1 MNFCIYM
8 ITTTIITI
16 FFLIPLS
23 SLSCSVTIRITS
35 FSSCSPNLMTS
46 LFVDDNSDPESAHNE
61 YVISL
66 DSKNA
71 YNGANEIEIPSN
83 PPGEAIETA
92 EETQEPD
99 DPPEAGNSLDYV
111 QLASI
116 MKDFHTSDPIFA
128 EIPEYMIAIIK
139 ELLESDFLLVL
150 GRGLGLA
157 QLVRTFLL
165 KVKQCAPHALVLVL
179 GNHEEEN
186 ADFLTEEDQ
195 ASESIG
201 FNVTAPKRIR
211 MYNRGGIYRIT
222 APIAV
227 VDILT
232 KVLEPLNVSGLVI
245 SHAERISEN
254 SPAAFAIK
262 LLKQR
267 NPHMFVKAF
276 SEAPERLVMPP
287 ALPIRLRILQ
297 VPTIMLWPRFHL
309 LVDRSLPKLE
319 VDEIIVEQ
327 PESVRR
333 QQALLSELF
342 QQVLSDIKRRVPH
355 LDVDYLAPALG
366 AQQQHPLANPN
377 TTHEST
383 TVDSVL
389 ATPDLAFKIRGA
401 LQGVW
406 HQLSREGKRS
416 VHALGTLAQLQHTLT
431 QHDAVQFRE
440 ELELCC
446 KDSDQPWVDLP
457 ATDLLVSEAR
467 TAAVLSRVP
476 AKFTYLM
483 EILKGIENG
492 QRVLIVCSSAK
503 TVLELMEYLE
513 FGPPNDQNEDRLA
526 LIEAE
531 LRKKDEEEAQKRDQ
545 KRKEQIN
552 AGRPGR
558 RRVRGAKA
566 HQVSREN
573 EYNTQPKQEIDE
585 VEVREIIPKRNHKD
599 EEEEDLVGTVSKRRN
614 VADHISQLGRLDI
627 TLSTFRSHN
636 LTAIN
641 PQHVILMDPNLQFT
655 RELERYS
662 AQLHISQGIN
672 PLHVYFM
679 YYQRSVEELQYLTT
693 MRREK
698 DAFTKLIREKGL
710 MPMVFSD
717 ENEHADHFD
726 TETRIV
732 RPTETASGVAGAAKR
747 TYATTQSHR
756 VVVDAR
762 EFRSALPYFIWQ
774 QRMEVIP
781 LTLLVGDYVLTPEL
795 VVERKSLADL
805 VGSFRNGRLY
815 EQCESMLKYYKIAVL
830 LIEFDGPSHFS
841 MEPFRE
847 IRSRASNDIQREI
860 QDNLSALLI
869 RFPKLRLIWASSPLH
884 TAQIFR
890 GLKEAELEPEPAEC
904 AMAGKSVLYE
914 SLALSMLE
922 SLPGITA
929 TNAHLL
935 AGIASTMKEV
945 AMLSEEQLIKSLG
958 IENGRR
964 LYRFI
969 TRETEQSI

>member
-1 MNFCIYM
+1 M
-8 ITTTIITI
+8 
-16 FFLIPLS
+16 S
-23 SLSCSVTIRITS
+23 G
-35 FSSCSPNLMTS
+35 
-46 LFVDDNSDPESAHNE
+46 LFVDDNSEPESPQNE
-61 YVISL
+61 DIISL
-66 DSKNA
+66 DSQHTNNDNSEINA
-71 YNGANEIEIPSN
+71 SLN
-83 PPGEAIETA
+83 PPEQPIDTPD
-92 EETQEPD
+92 ETQEPD
-99 DPPEAGNSLDYV
+99 DDPPRAEESLDYV

-128 EIPEYMIAIIK
+128 DLPEYMIAIIK

-165 KVKQCAPHALVLVL
+165 KVKQCAPRALVLVL

-186 ADFLTEEDQ
+186 ADFLNEEDK

-245 SHAERISEN
+245 SNAERIGEN

-267 NPHMFVKAF
+267 NPHMFIKAF
-276 SEAPERLVMPP
+276 SESPERLVMQPP
-287 ALPIRLRILQ
+287 LPIRLRVLQ

-309 LVDRSLPKLE
+309 LIDRSLPKLE
-319 VDEIIVEQ
+319 VEEIIVEQ
-327 PESVRR
+327 PDSVRR

-355 LDVDYLAPALG
+355 LDVDYLSPALG
-366 AQQQHPLANPN
+366 AQQQHPLANPD
-377 TTHEST
+377 TSHDST

-467 TAAVLSRVP
+467 TAAVLNRVP
-476 AKFTYLM
+476 AKFTYLL
-483 EILKGIENG
+483 EILKGIDKGE
-492 QRVLIVCSSAK
+492 RVLILCSSAK

-513 FGPPNDQNEDRLA
+513 YGPPSDQNEDRLA

-531 LRKKDEEEAQKRDQ
+531 LRKKDEEEARVREQ

-566 HQVSREN
+566 PQVSREHDLA
-573 EYNTQPKQEIDE
+573 TQPKKEIDE
-585 VEVREIIPKRNHKD
+585 VEVIEVTPKRTYSATENESIPD
-599 EEEEDLVGTVSKRRN
+599 TDSKRRN
-614 VADHISQLGRLDI
+614 LSDHASQLGRLDI
-627 TLSTFRSHN
+627 TISTFRAHN

-641 PQHVILMDPNLQFT
+641 PSHVILMDPNLQFT

-662 AQLHISQGIN
+662 AHLHVLHN
-672 PLHVYFM
+672 KNFHVYFM

-717 ENEHADHFD
+717 DNEHGDHFD
-726 TETRIV
+726 TGTRIV
-732 RPTETASGVAGAAKR
+732 RPTESASGVAGAAKR
-747 TYATTQSHR
+747 TYATTQAHR

-774 QRMEVIP
+774 QRMEVVP

-841 MEPFRE
+841 MEPFRD

-860 QDNLSALLI
+860 QDNLSALLL

-929 TNAHLL
+929 SNAHLL
-935 AGIASTMKEV
+935 AGMASTMTEV
-945 AMLSEEQLIKSLG
+945 AMLSEDQLIKSLG
-958 IENGRR
+958 AENGRK

-969 TRETEQSI
+969 TTEMDQST